1 MMFQSTDNKRM
12 FDRFSARFPVKF
24 RHSREDFG
32 TEVFLRDASAEGVK
46 FTTKQRM
53 FLHDSVSLEVKL
65 PDGADPML
73 LNGRVVWVKE
83 KDPQLWDVG
92 LRFHKVQLMRMHR
105 IFHLIQESE

>member
-1 MMFQSTDNKRM
+1 MIETADNRRT
-12 FDRFSARFPVKF
+12 FARFSARFPVKF

-46 FTTKQRM
+46 FSTKQRL

-65 PDGADPML
+65 PDGAQPML

-83 KDPQLWDVG
+83 KEHQLWDVG
-92 LRFHKVQLMRMHR
+92 LQFHKVQLMRMRR
-105 IFHLIQESE
+105 IFHLTEESE

>member
-1 MMFQSTDNKRM
+1 MIQTADDKRI

-32 TEVFLRDASAEGVK
+32 TEVFLRDASAEGVM
-46 FTTKQRM
+46 FTTKERL

-65 PDGADPML
+65 PDGAEPML

-92 LRFHKVQLMRMHR
+92 LRFHKVQLMRMRR
-105 IFHLIQESE
+105 IFHLTQVSE